1 MITRNSYGHACR
13 AGVLAVSPPDEIEMP
28 DEYLPKARAE
38 LRADNAWIAEQIADG
53 TDNTIA
59 ELVIDNGEATQRYRD
74 AALCNR
80 LRAIVAQA
88 IEREAPDLAESLWN
102 RDIEASQEAAAEYAA
117 DRD

>member
-1 MITRNSYGHACR
+1 MSLNGISQRYR
-13 AGVLAVSPPDEIEMP
+13 PGVLAVSPPDYAEMP
-28 DEYLPKARAE
+28 DEYLTKARAE
-38 LRADNAWIAEQIADG
+38 LRADQDWIAERIADG
-53 TDNTIA
+53 ADSTIA
-59 ELVIDNGEATQRYRD
+59 ELLIDNGSATQRYRD

-88 IEREAPDLAESLWN
+88 IERGAPDLAESLWK

>member
-1 MITRNSYGHACR
+1 MARDSYGRICR

-28 DEYLPKARAE
+28 DEYLAKARAE
-38 LRADNAWIAEQIADG
+38 LRADQDWIAEQIADG
-53 TDNTIA
+53 TDSTIA
-59 ELVIDNGEATQRYRD
+59 ELLIDNGCATQRYRD

-88 IEREAPDLAESLWN
+88 IEREAPDLAESLWK